1 MRTSPPISPFLFHG
15 EGETGRGRRR
25 IMLVYQK
32 LLSIKEEKGAGFLV
46 LLDPDRLE
54 IEEIVKLA
62 RKSEEGGADGFLVG
76 SSLLLSSR
84 FDEAIEQIKSNVGL
98 PVIIFPGNANQ
109 VSKYADAILFLSLIS
124 GRNPDLL
131 IGEQVKAA
139 PMIKEF
145 GLEPIPTGYLII
157 ESGKAT
163 SVQFMSDTQPIPK
176 DKPDI
181 AKAHAL
187 AAEYLGMKFVFLEA
201 GSGAENPVPD
211 TVIREIRDFISI
223 PIIVGGGI
231 KKPKVAYQKIENGA
245 SFVVIGNA
253 LEKDDSIIK
262 EFAKAIH
269 IDKKPELAK
278 ERIKSS
284 YHMGGSFDPDGPNA

>member
-1 MRTSPPISPFLFHG
+1 MS
-15 EGETGRGRRR
+15 
-25 IMLVYQK
+25 VYQTLLKIK
-32 LLSIKEEKGAGFLV
+32 LEKGAGFLV
-46 LLDPDRLE
+46 LLDPDRLSTDE
-54 IEEIVKLA
+54 IAELA

-76 SSLLLSSR
+76 SSLLLSST
-84 FDEAIEQIKSNVGL
+84 FDESIRRIRSNVNL

-124 GRNPDLL
+124 GRNPHLL

-187 AAEYLGMKFVFLEA
+187 AAQYLGMKFVFLEA

-211 TVIREIRDFISI
+211 SVIREIRDFISI

-231 KKPKVAYQKIENGA
+231 KQPEVAYKKVENGA

-253 LEKDDSIIK
+253 LEKDSSIIK
-262 EFAKAIH
+262 EFGNAIH
-269 IDKKPELAK
+269 INKKPIPAEETIRSPYPA
-278 ERIKSS
+278 
-284 YHMGGSFDPDGPNA
+284 GSPSDPDESSG

>member
-1 MRTSPPISPFLFHG
+1 MSI
-15 EGETGRGRRR
+15 
-25 IMLVYQK
+25 YQQ
-32 LLSIKEEKGAGFLV
+32 LLNIKKEKGAGFFV
-46 LLDPDRLE
+46 LLDPDRLG
-54 IEEIVKLA
+54 IKEIVELA
-62 RKSEEGGADGFLVG
+62 IKSEKGGADGFLVG

-84 FDEAIEQIKSNVGL
+84 FDESIKQIRSNVNL

-109 VSKYADAILFLSLIS
+109 VSKYADAILFLSLVS
-124 GRNPDLL
+124 GRNPHLL

-145 GLEPIPTGYLII
+145 GIEPIPTGYLII

-211 TVIREIRDFISI
+211 LVIQEIRDFISI

-231 KKPKVAYQKIENGA
+231 TKPEVAYKKVKNGA

-262 EFAKAIH
+262 EFAEAIH
-269 IDKKPELAK
+269 YQDKEEFVKTPAEKDNRQSDKVVNSPHIDVNKAET
-278 ERIKSS
+278 
-284 YHMGGSFDPDGPNA
+284 